1 MTKIPTISF
10 QTPTDSVDF
19 HISQP
24 GTMTI
29 SNTQVKP
36 ASFKSI
42 LKREAKA
49 PTLKKRKKRVRM
61 TMPKSFTGERYKP
74 LSRNERMQKKG
85 KSSPRININNN
96 FLDSKTRTV
105 TDGSNKQ
112 AKSLAEDSASIKKVA
127 EIKENEKTVLLNK
140 GNVSSV
146 VECSECSVEVES
158 PDVASPEGTPLRK
171 ILCQNCVSTLQK
183 ITGKDMQKM
192 TQKDMKC
199 IEKTFMSFRKDQS
212 MTLMGK
218 GQSSTTSYK
227 VSDDLYKSVLKR
239 RSARLLSQVSTIV
252 ETSETSQTKKN
263 NSVEGKNSEVQINYA
278 DTRILDKPT
287 ATCGSLLDDAERE
300 IKESE
305 SVKSIKA
312 APTTKNMNFRKDQSM
327 KFTDKDQSSTT
338 SYKVSDDLYKS
349 VLKRRSARLLSQV
362 STIVETSQTSQTMKG
377 NSIEEKNSEAQI
389 NDANTRILDKPN
401 ATCGSFI
408 VDAKLEIRESESAK
422 SIKAAPPTK
431 KKPSS
436 RKRKKIAETAVCHKV
451 RTSNASVND
460 QVVDT
465 KKVSSEPSKTEKNQQ
480 LEQEHSPRQHS
491 NIEGMSNVKN
501 NVGTKGKGRKA
512 TRKTKITFPKTR
524 KVRSK
529 RQTKAPEKVASQK
542 EKTTEIT
549 ADQRVTENRKRYP
562 TRSRNNKQ
570 TVFEKDK
577 VESKLG
583 TNGIFVIDTASNKQS
598 NGDAV
603 FNKWTEIEESVETEG
618 QNIKKNKSKA
628 PVRKRVPQRKRRKGQ
643 EATDIEDPEIKSPD
657 GGKYETFTKLRKRGR
672 KNRPQIS
679 ENEKEEKQRLRK
691 NMGAAEIADNMT
703 VVEQQESKDN
713 GGLKKSVLH
722 IVDVEATKEPQDKE
736 NMISRKKDDLPI
748 IKKAGSQSSSSIS
761 DVSSVS
767 HGTGNFNNTHLIFS

>member
-1 MTKIPTISF
+1 M
-10 QTPTDSVDF
+10 
-19 HISQP
+19 
-24 GTMTI
+24 
-29 SNTQVKP
+29 
-36 ASFKSI
+36 
-42 LKREAKA
+42 
-49 PTLKKRKKRVRM
+49 
-61 TMPKSFTGERYKP
+61 
-74 LSRNERMQKKG
+74 
-85 KSSPRININNN
+85 
-96 FLDSKTRTV
+96 
-105 TDGSNKQ
+105 
-112 AKSLAEDSASIKKVA
+112 
-127 EIKENEKTVLLNK
+127 
-140 GNVSSV
+140 
-146 VECSECSVEVES
+146 
-158 PDVASPEGTPLRK
+158 
-171 ILCQNCVSTLQK
+171 
-183 ITGKDMQKM
+183 
-192 TQKDMKC
+192 
-199 IEKTFMSFRKDQS
+199 
-212 MTLMGK
+212 
-218 GQSSTTSYK
+218 
-227 VSDDLYKSVLKR
+227 
-239 RSARLLSQVSTIV
+239 
-252 ETSETSQTKKN
+252 
-263 NSVEGKNSEVQINYA
+263 
-278 DTRILDKPT
+278 
-287 ATCGSLLDDAERE
+287 
-300 IKESE
+300 
-305 SVKSIKA
+305 
-312 APTTKNMNFRKDQSM
+312 
-327 KFTDKDQSSTT
+327 
-338 SYKVSDDLYKS
+338 
-349 VLKRRSARLLSQV
+349 
-362 STIVETSQTSQTMKG
+362 
-377 NSIEEKNSEAQI
+377 
-389 NDANTRILDKPN
+389 
-401 ATCGSFI
+401 
-408 VDAKLEIRESESAK
+408 
-422 SIKAAPPTK
+422 
-431 KKPSS
+431 
-436 RKRKKIAETAVCHKV
+436 

-465 KKVSSEPSKTEKNQQ
+465 KKVSSEPSKAEKNQQ

-529 RQTKAPEKVASQK
+529 RQAKAPEKVASQK

-549 ADQRVTENRKRYP
+549 ADQRVTENRRRYP

-570 TVFEKDK
+570 AVFEKDK

-598 NGDAV
+598 NGDAD

>member
-96 FLDSKTRTV
+96 FLDSKTKTV

-112 AKSLAEDSASIKKVA
+112 SKSLAEDSVSIKKVA

-212 MTLMGK
+212 MTFMGK

-263 NSVEGKNSEVQINYA
+263 NSVEEKNSEAQINDA

-287 ATCGSLLDDAERE
+287 ATCGSLLVDAERE
-300 IKESE
+300 IK
-305 SVKSIKA
+305 
-312 APTTKNMNFRKDQSM
+312 
-327 KFTDKDQSSTT
+327 
-338 SYKVSDDLYKS
+338 
-349 VLKRRSARLLSQV
+349 
-362 STIVETSQTSQTMKG
+362 
-377 NSIEEKNSEAQI
+377 
-389 NDANTRILDKPN
+389 
-401 ATCGSFI
+401 
-408 VDAKLEIRESESAK
+408 ESESAK

-465 KKVSSEPSKTEKNQQ
+465 KKVSSEPSKAEKNQQ
-480 LEQEHSPRQHS
+480 LEQEHSPRQHR

-529 RQTKAPEKVASQK
+529 RQAKAPEKVASQK

>member
-24 GTMTI
+24 GTMTV

-96 FLDSKTRTV
+96 FLDSKTKTV

-112 AKSLAEDSASIKKVA
+112 SKSLAEDSASIKKVA
-127 EIKENEKTVLLNK
+127 EIKENEKTFLLNK

-212 MTLMGK
+212 MTFMGK
-218 GQSSTTSYK
+218 G
-227 VSDDLYKSVLKR
+227 
-239 RSARLLSQVSTIV
+239 
-252 ETSETSQTKKN
+252 
-263 NSVEGKNSEVQINYA
+263 
-278 DTRILDKPT
+278 
-287 ATCGSLLDDAERE
+287 
-300 IKESE
+300 
-305 SVKSIKA
+305 
-312 APTTKNMNFRKDQSM
+312 
-327 KFTDKDQSSTT
+327 QSSTT

-465 KKVSSEPSKTEKNQQ
+465 KKVSSEPSKAEKNQQ

-598 NGDAV
+598 NGDAD